1 MEERANGPSIFGGCP
16 TPFFYSHTMAPW
28 KIVVGIP
35 GCGCKAVHG
44 TAQSAAG
51 RRALGLSLSA
61 ASDRALGLPRG
72 SPRGV
77 RVKLHPSVSVFL
89 FLCCVKLWLTGV
101 RKIHLHR
108 GSLKEFCCF
117 LIFCEFLCY
126 ERARAVRMQEEVR
139 HIAIDNASPIHD
151 KPATE
156 ITVLER
162 PKDPC

>member
-72 SPRGV
+72 SPRGL
-77 RVKLHPSVSVFL
+77 RVKFSSICFCILVPLLRETLAHRCKKNSPSQGFTKGVLL
-89 FLCCVKLWLTGV
+89 FFYIL
-101 RKIHLHR
+101 
-108 GSLKEFCCF
+108 
-117 LIFCEFLCY
+117 
-126 ERARAVRMQEEVR
+126 
-139 HIAIDNASPIHD
+139 
-151 KPATE
+151 
-156 ITVLER
+156 
-162 PKDPC
+162 